1 MVRASRSS
9 KSGQQCLMAQAQAQA
24 HSVALNHMAIHRT
37 FCQPLC
43 GVVVQL
49 GFCFS
54 RSHPPSLPPLFTS
67 VNNGCLDAW
76 RGGSWLGGRDCW
88 PWEYYSV
95 KGQAGCLASRGSP
108 PGTQPPFSDAV
119 VNKSLA
125 SSSCPLDKLY
135 NASSSQGCKPPAV
148 CPSTQ
153 TQDPFRHLGGEG
165 H

>member
-1 MVRASRSS
+1 MFNGTGTGSFSCFKPHGNSS
-9 KSGQQCLMAQAQAQA
+9 DILPATLWGGCP
-24 HSVALNHMAIHRT
+24 V
-37 FCQPLC
+37 
-43 GVVVQL
+43 
-49 GFCFS
+49 GFLLL
-54 RSHPPSLPPLFTS
+54 SHPPSLPPLFTS

-135 NASSSQGCKPPAV
+135 NASSSQSCKPPVV